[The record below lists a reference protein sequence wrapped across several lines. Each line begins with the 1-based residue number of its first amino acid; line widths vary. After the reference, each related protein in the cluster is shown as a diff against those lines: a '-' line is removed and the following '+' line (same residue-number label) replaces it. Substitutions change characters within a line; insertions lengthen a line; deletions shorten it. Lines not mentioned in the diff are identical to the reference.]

1 MGTLIW
7 KCICTHKC
15 THVHVVPKVW
25 CVCYNIEKLY
35 NTPFPKILT
44 LLKRPKSSCTSK
56 GKACGKKKIQTK
68 SVISIIS
75 ISTRMS
81 KPTLSPHFLKSLGNN
96 QARQNIFGGTYL
108 SLRIRVLSRLFGT
121 FLHHFFRRFGRAG
134 GNQEL
139 ARIGSW
145 QGKSHTKHTHHH
157 NCTHEIILGER
168 QRPTV
173 INACLLIIGSV
184 FPKVPTTLHNE

>member
-1 MGTLIW
+1 MYT
-7 KCICTHKC
+7 CTC
-15 THVHVVPKVW
+15 TERYV
-25 CVCYNIEKLY
+25 CV
-35 NTPFPKILT
+35 TT
-44 LLKRPKSSCTSK
+44 LLKNYITHRFQKYSRCSNDQNPPAPA
-56 GKACGKKKIQTK
+56 KAKPVEKKKIQQTK

-173 INACLLIIGSV
+173 TRACLLIIGSV